1 MYLIK
6 EKCVIHFKLSVDF
19 IGCDYSKEMTM
30 QPMILW
36 LSGEIK
42 YAHLT
47 NNAKWN
53 SFFKCEKKGYATTWD
68 AYFFLQMT
76 MQPFLYEILITNQ
89 LSKPSASTM
98 QMQKCMNMPK
108 IKYFCILE
116 VNEI

>member
-1 MYLIK
+1 MYPIK

-19 IGCDYSKEMTM
+19 IGCDFSKEIIV
-30 QPMILW
+30 QPMM
-36 LSGEIK
+36 LSLSSERK

-47 NNAKWN
+47 NNAKCN

-68 AYFFLQMT
+68 AYFFLQMI

-89 LSKPSASTM
+89 LSKPNASTM

-108 IKYFCILE
+108 INIFVFLK
-116 VNEI
+116 